1 MTNSVRVGRP
11 AIRFALGVAMCAGV
25 AFGISLTVSAGQL
38 RSITDGVYSSQQAER
53 GRAVYQAQCESCH
66 GDVLQGAGVG
76 PPLTGDAFMSNWS
89 ARQLSDV
96 VDKIQKT
103 MPFYMPGSLSRQQS
117 TDLTAYILQTG
128 KFPAGKA
135 DLSEGLLTQIA
146 LPMVRV
152 ATPSVVSGTSLPQPQ
167 GTLAEFMR
175 AVAFYNANII
185 FNLQLKDPSTEPKKP
200 MPVPFDYVQWGYTM
214 YPGWLTIDQAA
225 VAITDTTPLLLT
237 PGRLCQNGRPAPV
250 DREDWKKYVADLVAV
265 GKLAYQTAKTRNY
278 EAMLD
283 VSDKLNDAC
292 AACHKVYRDVGG
304 TEGSGGDRCRAN

>member
-11 AIRFALGVAMCAGV
+11 AIRFALGVALCAGV

-66 GDVLQGAGVG
+66 GDALQGAGVG
-76 PPLTGDAFMSNWS
+76 PPLIGDVFMSNWS
-89 ARQLSDV
+89 ARPLSDV

-135 DLSEGLLTQIA
+135 DLSEGPLMQIA
-146 LPMVRV
+146 LPTVRAATASV
-152 ATPSVVSGTSLPQPQ
+152 ALSGTSLPPPQ

-175 AVAFYNANII
+175 ASASIMRTSYSTFSSKIPRPSRKSRCPYRLTM
-185 FNLQLKDPSTEPKKP
+185 FNGDTPCIR
-200 MPVPFDYVQWGYTM
+200 D
-214 YPGWLTIDQAA
+214 GWLSIRP
-225 VAITDTTPLLLT
+225 PLLS
-237 PGRLCQNGRPAPV
+237 PKQCLCF
-250 DREDWKKYVADLVAV
+250 
-265 GKLAYQTAKTRNY
+265 
-278 EAMLD
+278 
-283 VSDKLNDAC
+283 
-292 AACHKVYRDVGG
+292 
-304 TEGSGGDRCRAN
+304 